1 MLCCGA
7 IAVPTAVIATVL
19 AGCACVFPVLRK
31 STSGTE
37 SYQTLWAFSNVT
49 GDTVSTSKVSDSS
62 CWEYRTYFMGCES
75 AAILSGALGLAML
88 VIIIIHAITK
98 GKLFFLKITSLV
110 IALLAVI
117 ASGACVGLIIL
128 GYLKGYCQEDDAL
141 KGRYAPFEERGYTFD
156 FGFYAICAS
165 CGLFLLSLIPQCCL

>member
-1 MLCCGA
+1 M
-7 IAVPTAVIATVL
+7 VL
-19 AGCACVFPVLRK
+19 AGTILAACACVFPVLRK

-49 GDTVSTSKVSDSS
+49 GDTVSTSEVSDSS

-88 VIIIIHAITK
+88 VIIIIQIITK
-98 GKLFFLKITSLV
+98 GVLCFLKCISSILV
-110 IALLAVI
+110 LLAVI

-128 GYLKGYCQEDDAL
+128 GYLKGYCQDDDAL
-141 KGRYAPFEERGYTFD
+141 KGQYAPFEERGYTFD